1 MNRRGVLKLFSAGAV
16 TALVGQVAWHVRD
29 TAEPLLY
36 EDIVTNPQEMARSIR
51 YMTTRTPDSGALL
64 DMFKA
69 HKSQAMLAEVG
80 REERYRQKMLNFE
93 QAHQDDVFLAD
104 NQYQF
109 VVSAFSR
116 LGRLQTLV
124 GHGNFNVIGFDEML
138 RLSVRYPVVG
148 EFPPAE
154 VAFLDELFSSSAKRY
169 GFFGEKVINELT
181 AQIPERERV
190 KMPGTGHFLFKG
202 DSLQVYSK
210 LQKDLGQS
218 VILTSGIRSVVKQ
231 THLFLAKTIQAKG
244 NLSLASRSLAPP
256 GHSFHGVGDFDVGK
270 VGLGASNFTDVFA
283 ETAEFQQLVDLGF
296 VSMRYPKDNQL
307 GVRYEP
313 WHVKV
318 VST

>member
-1 MNRRGVLKLFSAGAV
+1 M
-16 TALVGQVAWHVRD
+16 
-29 TAEPLLY
+29 
-36 EDIVTNPQEMARSIR
+36 
-51 YMTTRTPDSGALL
+51 
-64 DMFKA
+64 
-69 HKSQAMLAEVG
+69 
-80 REERYRQKMLNFE
+80 
-93 QAHQDDVFLAD
+93 FLAD

-283 ETAEFQQLVDLGF
+283 ETAEFQQLVDLGY

>member
-1 MNRRGVLKLFSAGAV
+1 VNRRGVLKLFSAGAV

-36 EDIVTNPQEMARSIR
+36 EDIVTNPQEMVRSIR

-283 ETAEFQQLVDLGF
+283 ETAEFQQLVDLGY

>member
-69 HKSQAMLAEVG
+69 HKRQSMLAEVG

-283 ETAEFQQLVDLGF
+283 ETAEFQQLVDLGY